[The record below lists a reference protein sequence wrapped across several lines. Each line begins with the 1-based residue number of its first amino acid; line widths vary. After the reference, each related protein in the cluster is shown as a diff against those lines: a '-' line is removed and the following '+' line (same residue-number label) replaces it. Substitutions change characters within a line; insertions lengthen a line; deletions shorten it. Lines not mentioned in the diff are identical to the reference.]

1 MNGLII
7 NKTIP
12 QLMKGYPTV
21 SDKYNVAGG
30 ILAGTIP
37 VKFGELVK
45 YSTTTGYYEAITETV
60 TLTDIAG
67 INLATNVKLVN
78 EYGNPDAEPQVNVG
92 EALNLMLDGYA
103 AVELDATTAETTN
116 IAAGKPVAIL
126 LTSGKLTTS
135 GAAGATDLPG
145 YTFTGIHEMH
155 GTALFAEIRVK

>member
-7 NKTIP
+7 NKDIP

-30 ILAGTIP
+30 ILAGTTP

-45 YSTTTGYYEAITETV
+45 YSATTGYYEAITGTV
-60 TLTDIAG
+60 TLADIAG

-103 AVELDATTAETTN
+103 AVELDTTTADTTN
-116 IAAGKPVAIL
+116 IKAGKNVAVL
-126 LTSGKLTTS
+126 LASGKLTTS
-135 GAAGATDLPG
+135 GADVATDLPD
-145 YTFTGIHEMH
+145 YTFTGIYEMH
-155 GTALFAEIRVK
+155 GTALFAEIRIK